1 MKKFLVVL
9 VAIIV
14 VVCIG
19 MTTYYF
25 LRNDEVINFSTREI
39 YCNVGDVITVDD
51 LGYTIK
57 KPSNKTTIDYNAGGE
72 EVTKYINFDADR
84 NYYVALQGGEVT
96 LLITTT
102 NERSPEF
109 KINVHIGD
117 GSEENPYYIDN
128 QADIEKIGVTYELDA
143 SYVLMNDITLT
154 NDFVPIG
161 YNATSSLWTGFGGS
175 FDGQGYTIYGLNLQG
190 TDYANAGLFYSLNNG
205 ARVSNIN
212 ISGAVISG
220 GYDYVGVLAGVANG
234 EISGVRITNAN
245 ITNTRSNGVTG
256 GLVGSLTGSNSR
268 VTISYVDNSTITIG
282 ATNDNSANINATVGG
297 LVGEMNLAKAQAT
310 YSNANIVML
319 NATGNA
325 GGFVGRMIV
334 SNNYGTIQESYSI
347 STSEYADFGALVG
360 TFETDSSFILNNV
373 NPLNYFIGNY
383 VVAAGHDVINS
394 YDTQIFSKINNNF
407 YDENNSLYL
416 IRSFG
421 NVNDMVDYEVE
432 YVFYAISQTDKVMW
446 DSSAWSIVAGQLPRL
461 IMTDAN
467 LSGVS
472 SEYFSKDLTEETIG
486 NENNTPEEN
495 RTAFLNYIEQCRD
508 EANAIENKKYV
519 LATDIDL
526 TGITWEPI
534 ALVNSVF
541 DGNGHTIS
549 GLSLTTGVNN
559 DLGLFSSINN
569 STVKDLT
576 ITGVTINASVTN
588 AGALAGQI
596 ISTGENSVSTIS
608 NVNVTFADADI
619 SGTITNLGGIAGV
632 IDNGTIVNTSTV
644 SNLATGI
651 STITNV
657 GGMVAQNSNGTL
669 EDNGV
674 TNIQIGATR
683 NVGGLVA
690 VNNGTIRNN
699 GVNRTVDV
707 IINYNS
713 TGYNANIGGVAGNN
727 SGTIEGNLANID
739 INIDATDRALY
750 VGGVTGINDGVISN
764 TTITGTGIEIANVNT
779 NTMYVGGVTAEN
791 NRTITNTN
799 VLVDSIGSYIE
810 GKEFSVGGVTAIN
823 SNANSYIYQVIMS
836 ADVHGN
842 NVSGVVVQ
850 MNNAGARVDQVLVA
864 RYNAET
870 QEISENLISG
880 DRYVAGVSYEFRAGT
895 ISNIQAKSQV
905 RGMSNNARVSLIVLI
920 FPNEATL
927 VNSTI
932 DSSLNGYGTFYKETW
947 KDYTQTGTDNFYNLY
962 GVDSAAGRMQSV
974 VINTDAASRYNVS
987 YITAEFSTG
996 IFGIASYQ
1004 NTEDSSYFKDVTETE
1019 FRQASTFRGS
1029 FTYGVPAWLWFQNSY
1044 TRELTFDFVNGT
1056 WIDSN
1061 GIALA
1066 FVSNV
1071 QL

>member
-14 VVCIG
+14 IVCLG

-57 KPSNKTTIDYNAGGE
+57 KPSNNTTIDYNAGGE
-72 EVTKYINFDADR
+72 EVTQYINFDADK

-128 QADIEKIGVTYELDA
+128 QADLEKIGVTYELDA
-143 SYVLMNDITLT
+143 SYMLMNDITLT
-154 NDFVPIG
+154 NSFAPIG
-161 YNATSSLWTGFGGS
+161 YNATSELWVGFGGS

-205 ARVSNIN
+205 AKVSNIN

-220 GYDYVGVLAGVANG
+220 GYDYAGVLAGAANG
-234 EISGVRITNAN
+234 EISRVRVTNAN
-245 ITNTRSNGVTG
+245 ITNTRNNSVTG
-256 GLVGSLTGSNSR
+256 GLVGALTGPNSR

-282 ATNDNSANINATVGG
+282 ATSDDPVNVNATVGG
-297 LVGEMNLAKAQAT
+297 LLGEMNLAKAQAT
-310 YSNANIVML
+310 YADANIVML

-325 GGFVGRMIV
+325 GGFVGRMV
-334 SNNYGTIQESYSI
+334 VNNNYGTIQESYSI
-347 STSEYADFGALVG
+347 STSEYTDFGALVG
-360 TFETDSSFILNNV
+360 TFETDSSFILDNV
-373 NPLNYFIGNY
+373 NPLTYFIGNY
-383 VVAAGHDVINS
+383 VVAAGHEVINS
-394 YDTQIFSKINNNF
+394 YDTAIFDQISNNF

-416 IRSFG
+416 IRAFG
-421 NVNDMVDYEVE
+421 NVNDMVDYDVE
-432 YVFYAISQTDKVMW
+432 YVFYAISQTNKVMW

-461 IMTDAN
+461 TMTDAN
-467 LSGVS
+467 LTGVS
-472 SEYFSKDLTEETIG
+472 SEYFTKDLDEETIG
-486 NENNTPEEN
+486 NEGATPEDN
-495 RTAFLNYIEQCRD
+495 RATFLRYIEQCRE

-519 LATDIDL
+519 LASDIDL

-534 ALVNSVF
+534 ALINSVF

-549 GLSLTTGVNN
+549 GLNLTAGVNN
-559 DLGLFSSINN
+559 DLGLFSSIDN
-569 STVKDLT
+569 STVRDLT
-576 ITGVTINASVTN
+576 ISDVTINASVTN

-596 ISTGENSVSTIS
+596 TSTSANSVSTIS
-608 NVNVTFADADI
+608 NVNVTFADDDI
-619 SGTITNLGGIAGV
+619 SGTITNLGGIAGL
-632 IDNGTIVNTSTV
+632 IDNGTIINTSTV
-644 SNLATGI
+644 SNLTTGA

-657 GGMVAQNSNGTL
+657 GGLVAQNSSGTL

-674 TNIQIGATR
+674 TNIQIGAIR

-690 VNNGTIRNN
+690 VNDGIIRNH

-707 IINYNS
+707 VINYNS
-713 TGYNANIGGVAGNN
+713 TGYAANVGGVAGNN
-727 SGTIEGNLANID
+727 AGTIDGNVANVD
-739 INIDATDRALY
+739 INVDATDRAIY
-750 VGGVTGINDGVISN
+750 VGGIAGVNDGVISN
-764 TTITGTGIEIANVNT
+764 ITITGTGIEIANVNT
-779 NTMYVGGVTAEN
+779 NTMYVGGATAQN
-791 NRTITNTN
+791 NNTISNTN
-799 VLVDSIGSYIE
+799 ILIDSVGSYIE
-810 GKEFSVGGVTAIN
+810 GKEFSVGGVAAIN

-836 ADVHGN
+836 ADVYGN
-842 NVSGVVVQ
+842 NVSGIAVH
-850 MNNAGARVDQVLVA
+850 MDNAGARVDQVLVA
-864 RYNAET
+864 RFNMET
-870 QEISENLISG
+870 QEIGENLISG

-895 ISNIQAKSQV
+895 ISNVQAKSQL

-947 KDYTQTGTDNFYNLY
+947 KDYTQTGIDNFYNLY

-974 VINTDAASRYNVS
+974 VINTDAASRYNVN
-987 YITAEFSTG
+987 YITAEFAISL
-996 IFGIASYQ
+996 FGPSYQ
-1004 NTEDSSYFKDVTETE
+1004 DTEDSSYFKDVNESQ

-1029 FTYGVPAWLWFQNSY
+1029 FTYRCDGFLWTAREY
-1044 TRELTFDFVNGT
+1044 TRELTFDFANGI
-1056 WIDSN
+1056 WVDSN

-1071 QL
+1071 